1 MATGDGRIGASR
13 KRFMSIKYRLYGG
26 FGILVVMTL
35 GLIIF
40 GVQEFNAV
48 SLSVTRMN
56 GISENSTRTLL
67 IARYLESLRRS
78 VLRYAYDHDEPSR
91 KENGEVAALA
101 RSTLQDAE
109 QATPSEDRKKMY
121 HGILDQLA
129 VVQQSSQK
137 LFDGVSQIDGIQAK
151 LSKAGGA
158 LVTATN
164 ALIDKVEAG
173 SDESLVKLALKLDSQ
188 LMMVRVISMRA
199 QLLPNV
205 DSLPALADAMAKA
218 LATIST
224 IDGAAPDDVILLADP
239 LKAAVA
245 DFRKTV
251 EGVVA
256 TQRQAHDLFANQIA
270 PQITKAQT
278 IIETLRQQLQTN
290 FNDTRASV
298 DSSIGST
305 ILYQEIVGGLVLLM
319 AALIAFFTAR
329 SVSNPIMALTKGM
342 RELAEGNFDVVLP
355 GLKRRDE
362 IGNIAK
368 AVETFKVKA
377 AERAQAEA
385 QAKAEQDREAEAERQ
400 AAMEKMANEF
410 QAAVGGIVQSAV
422 AGDFSK
428 RVELNGKTGLV
439 LNIGTAINSLCDN
452 VAKALGDLIEMLS
465 ALAEGNLSQRITTD
479 YQGDFAELKNNAN
492 TAAERI
498 GQIVAQI
505 KESAREVSDASAEI
519 SSSTTDLS
527 QRTEEQAASL
537 EETSASMEEI
547 AATVKKNAENAQAAN
562 QSTAKARQV
571 ANHGGDVV
579 AKAVAAMAQI
589 ETSSGKI
596 SDIIGVIDEIARQ
609 TNLLALN
616 AAVEAARAGDAGRGF
631 AVVAAEVRTLA
642 QRSSQAAKDIKDL
655 ITNSNGQ
662 VQAGVDL
669 VNKAGEALGEIVE
682 SIKEVADLVSD
693 IAGASLEQ
701 SSGVDEVNRALT
713 QMDEVTQ
720 QNSALVEENAAT
732 AKTLEHQAKN
742 MDERVSFF
750 RIDSAGMAASGA
762 APASEAT
769 KPAPRPQATPK
780 RPAARTQGALAL
792 QEDAE
797 F

>member
-1 MATGDGRIGASR
+1 
-13 KRFMSIKYRLYGG
+13 MSIKYRLYGG
-26 FGILVVMTL
+26 FGILVILTL
-35 GLIIF
+35 GVIVY
-40 GVQEFNAV
+40 GVQQFNAV
-48 SLSVTRMN
+48 SVSVTRMN

-67 IARYLESLRRS
+67 IEGYLEKLRRS

-91 KENGEVAALA
+91 KENGEVAVLA
-101 RSTLQDAE
+101 RTTLQQAE
-109 QATPSEDRKKMY
+109 KATPSDERKKMY
-121 HGILDQLA
+121 HNAQDHLA
-129 VVQQSSQK
+129 AVQQVSQK
-137 LFDGVSQIDGIQAK
+137 LFDGVGQIDATQGK
-151 LSKAGGA
+151 LSKAGAA
-158 LVTATN
+158 LTAAAN
-164 ALIDKVEAG
+164 ALIDKVQAG
-173 SDESLVKLALKLDSQ
+173 SDEALVRLALKLDSQ
-188 LMMVRVISMRA
+188 LNFMRVVSLRA
-199 QLLPNV
+199 QVLMNV
-205 DSLPALADAMAKA
+205 DSMPALADAVGKIMT
-218 LATIST
+218 TISA
-224 IDGAAPDDVILLADP
+224 IDAAAPDDVVLLADP
-239 LKAAVA
+239 LKSAVK
-245 DFRKTV
+245 DFQTGV
-251 EGVVA
+251 QGVVA
-256 TQRQAHDLFANQIA
+256 TQHEAHDLYANQIA
-270 PQITKAQT
+270 PQIKKTQA
-278 IIETLRQQLQTN
+278 IIETVREQLQKN
-290 FNDTRASV
+290 FADTRASV
-298 DSSIGST
+298 ESSIDAT
-305 ILYQEIVGGLVLLM
+305 VLYQEIVGGLVLLI
-319 AALIAFFTAR
+319 AGLIAFFTAR
-329 SVSNPIMALTKGM
+329 SVSNPILALTKGM

-355 GLKRRDE
+355 GLKRKDE

-368 AVETFKVKA
+368 AVEGFKIKA

-385 QAKAEQDREAEAERQ
+385 EAKAEQDRLAETERQ
-400 AAMEKMANEF
+400 AAMERIANEF
-410 QAAVGGIVQSAV
+410 QTTVGGIVQAAV

-428 RVELNGKTGLV
+428 RVDLHGKSGLV

-465 ALAEGNLSQRITTD
+465 ALAEGDLSRRITTA

-505 KESAREVSDASAEI
+505 KEAAREVSNASAEI
-519 SSSTTDLS
+519 STSTTDLS

-562 QSTAKARQV
+562 QSTAKARDV
-571 ANHGGDVV
+571 ANHGGEVV

-589 ETSSGKI
+589 EASSGKI

-669 VNKAGEALGEIVE
+669 VNKAGEALGQIVQ

-732 AKTLEHQAKN
+732 AKTLEHQART
-742 MDERVSFF
+742 MDERVAFF
-750 RIDSAGMAASGA
+750 RIEDAAISGA
-762 APASEAT
+762 MADPARAAPPRSAPAA
-769 KPAPRPQATPK
+769 K
-780 RPAARTQGALAL
+780 RPAPRTQGALAVK
-792 QEDAE
+792 EEAE

>member
-1 MATGDGRIGASR
+1 
-13 KRFMSIKYRLYGG
+13 MSIKYRLYGG
-26 FGILVVMTL
+26 FGVLVLVTI
-35 GLIIF
+35 GLIFYGAVVF
-40 GVQEFNAV
+40 GDVGSV
-48 SLSVTRMN
+48 VTRMN
-56 GISENSTRTLL
+56 SIAANNARTLQAENS
-67 IARYLESLRRS
+67 LEVLRRS
-78 VLRYAYDHDEPSR
+78 TLRYVYDRDPDSR
-91 KENGEVAALA
+91 KQNSEMAAKVLTA
-101 RSTLQDAE
+101 LQGAE
-109 QATPSEDRKKMY
+109 KSAPREERKKMY
-121 HGILDQLA
+121 HDMQAGLA
-129 VVQQSSQK
+129 TLQQETQN
-137 LFDGVSQIDGIQAK
+137 LFDAADQTATDQAK
-151 LSKAGGA
+151 VVKVGDELAA
-158 LVTATN
+158 RFN
-164 ALIDKVEAG
+164 ALTDKFVDHAPP
-173 SDESLVKLALKLDSQ
+173 DQNPAIASLILKLESQ
-188 LMMVRVISMRA
+188 LLQLRIINLRGQLVHNTDMIPVLDKAVAKAMATINALEAAGPEDLRA
-199 QLLPNV
+199 QI
-205 DSLPALADAMAKA
+205 A
-218 LATIST
+218 
-224 IDGAAPDDVILLADP
+224 P
-239 LKAAVA
+239 LKATVTDLRGISGGLIARVHQVHDIFA
-245 DFRKTV
+245 DRVT
-251 EGVVA
+251 
-256 TQRQAHDLFANQIA
+256 
-270 PQITKAQT
+270 PQIT
-278 IIETLRQQLQTN
+278 QLQDSLAGARQELQDN
-290 FNDTRASV
+290 FESTKTYV
-298 DSSIGST
+298 ESSIVST
-305 ILYQEIVGGLVLLM
+305 VFNQKIIGAITLLVGG
-319 AALIAFFTAR
+319 LIAFFVAR
-329 SVSNPIMALTKGM
+329 SISNPITALTKGM

-368 AVETFKVKA
+368 AVEAFKVKA

-385 QAKAEQDREAEAERQ
+385 EAKAEQDRQAEAERQ
-400 AAMEKMANEF
+400 AAMAKMADEF
-410 QAAVGGIVQSAV
+410 QSAVGGIVQAAV
-422 AGDFSK
+422 AGDFSR
-428 RVELNGKTGLV
+428 RVELQDKTGLV

-465 ALAEGNLSQRITTD
+465 ALAEGNLSQRITAS

-498 GQIVAQI
+498 GAIVGQI
-505 KESAREVSDASAEI
+505 KEAAREVSDASAEI

-682 SIKEVADLVSD
+682 SIKDVADLVSD
-693 IAGASLEQ
+693 IAGASIEQ

-732 AKTLEHQAKN
+732 AKTLEHQAKT

-750 RIDSAGMAASGA
+750 RIDSAGMAAGT
-762 APASEAT
+762 APASEAAA
-769 KPAPRPQATPK
+769 KPEPRPQATPK
-780 RPAARTQGALAL
+780 RPAARTRGATRGALAL
-792 QEDAE
+792 KEDAE

>member
-1 MATGDGRIGASR
+1 
-13 KRFMSIKYRLYGG
+13 MSIKYRLYGG
-26 FGILVVMTL
+26 FGVLVLITI
-35 GLIIF
+35 GLILYGGIVF
-40 GVQEFNAV
+40 GDVGTV
-48 SLSVTRMN
+48 VTRMN
-56 GISENSTRTLL
+56 SIAANNARTLQAAEHLEILRRTMLRYVYDRDPASRQENSAIAAKVLTLL
-67 IARYLESLRRS
+67 QGSEKSAPRE
-78 VLRYAYDHDEPSR
+78 ER
-91 KENGEVAALA
+91 KNMYRDMQTALAALQQETE
-101 RSTLQDAE
+101 TLFNAVDQTA
-109 QATPSEDRKKMY
+109 A
-121 HGILDQLA
+121 DQLK
-129 VVQQSSQK
+129 VVK
-137 LFDGVSQIDGIQAK
+137 VGNDLADRF
-151 LSKAGGA
+151 GA
-158 LVTATN
+158 M
-164 ALIDKVEAG
+164 IDKYVDHAAP
-173 SDESLVKLALKLDSQ
+173 DANPAIAPLVMKLDLQMQAIRIINLRGQ
-188 LMMVRVISMRA
+188 LVHNTGNDMLA
-199 QLLPNV
+199 
-205 DSLPALADAMAKA
+205 ALNDAVAKA
-218 LATIST
+218 LST
-224 IDGAAPDDVILLADP
+224 IDALEAVGPEDLRAQITP
-239 LKAAVA
+239 LKSTITDLQTTSRGLINRVHE
-245 DFRKTV
+245 V
-251 EGVVA
+251 
-256 TQRQAHDLFANQIA
+256 HDLFAEKVT
-270 PQITKAQT
+270 PQIS
-278 IIETLRQQLQTN
+278 QLQQTLAGARQELADN
-290 FNDTRASV
+290 FEYTKNYV
-298 DSSIGST
+298 ESSIVST
-305 ILYQEIVGGLVLLM
+305 LFNQKIIGAVTLLIGG
-319 AALIAFFTAR
+319 LIAFFVGR
-329 SVSNPIMALTKGM
+329 SISNPITALTKGM
-342 RELAEGNFDVVLP
+342 RELAEGNFGVVLP
-355 GLKRRDE
+355 GLKRKDE

-368 AVETFKVKA
+368 AVEAFKVKA
-377 AERAQAEA
+377 AEKAEAEA
-385 QAKAEQDREAEAERQ
+385 QAKAEQDRAAEAERQ

-410 QAAVGGIVQSAV
+410 QATVGGIVQAAV

-452 VAKALGDLIEMLS
+452 VATALGDLIEMLS
-465 ALAEGNLSQRITTD
+465 ALAQGNLSQRISAD

-571 ANHGGDVV
+571 ANHGGEVV

-693 IAGASLEQ
+693 IAGASMEQ

-750 RIDSAGMAASGA
+750 RIDSDATASAAQAGLMADAD
-762 APASEAT
+762 EMRL
-769 KPAPRPQATPK
+769 APRPQAMPASK
-780 RPAARTQGALAL
+780 RPTARTQGALAL
-792 QEDAE
+792 QEE